1 MKVLVADDDVISRT
15 ILESVLRR
23 LGYEPTLTTNGR
35 EAMARIQREEIPLL
49 ITDWQ
54 MPDIDGL
61 ELCRWLP
68 APGRKVYTYAILLT
82 ARSGKANYLAA
93 LEAGADDFLTKP
105 VDADE
110 LAARLKVG
118 ERIVGLQ
125 KEMRQMKGLLSICGR
140 CKKIREDKAWVPVDE
155 YGAGKTATSF
165 SLAICPECITTHL
178 TESTRLPSHPRTH
191 S

>member
-1 MKVLVADDDVISRT
+1 MKVLVADDDLVSRT
-15 ILESVLRR
+15 VLEKVVRR
-23 LGYEPTLTTNGR
+23 LGYDPILTVDGR
-35 EAMARIQREEIPLL
+35 EALTRIQLEEIPLL

-61 ELCRWLP
+61 ELCRRLR

-105 VDADE
+105 VDGDE
-110 LAARLKVG
+110 LAARLRVG

-125 KEMRQMKGLLSICGR
+125 KEMRQMEGLLSICGR
-140 CKKIREDKAWVPVDE
+140 CKKIREDGTWVPVDE
-155 YGAGKTATSF
+155 YVAGKTATSF
-165 SLAICPECITTHL
+165 SHALCPECL
-178 TESTRLPSHPRTH
+178 AKQLAE
-191 S
+191 

>member
-15 ILESVLRR
+15 ILENVLRR

-35 EAMARIQREEIPLL
+35 EALARIQREEIPLL

-61 ELCRWLP
+61 ELCRRLR

-82 ARSGKANYLAA
+82 ARSGKANYLAG

-125 KEMRQMKGLLSICGR
+125 KEMRQMEGLLSICGR

-155 YGAGKTATSF
+155 YVAGKTATSF
-165 SLAICPECITTHL
+165 SHALCPECLAKQIA
-178 TESTRLPSHPRTH
+178 E
-191 S
+191 